1 MPFSKNLLDN
11 DDDMPRDP
19 VKVIIAGAGLGGI
32 CLGILLEKAQIP
44 YCVFEQADR
53 VTRLGSAMAVTG
65 NVFPMFEQ
73 LGLMPDILAR
83 SKEVG
88 TLEGYNE
95 KMKLFLPMNYTF
107 AKQLTGFLPRIIT
120 HPDLHEILLSRI
132 PVHKIVWGKRVV
144 HVDQTPDSLRVHFT
158 DGSSFPGQV
167 LVGADGTHSGVRTSI
182 YKTLADKSELPRV
195 DKEPVMFNGVCLVG
209 ETKPLNA
216 AQFPRIN
223 DPKSNVQ
230 AVYSEKRPYYWAI
243 TSTWR
248 NTLCW
253 VLIEFF
259 DKSKLQEAEYIKR
272 WKSTP
277 AGEMCEAVK
286 DFPIPGGANLTLGDL
301 MAETSRK
308 LLSKVMNE
316 EKFFQT
322 WHSGRTVLLGD
333 AAHKMSLAGGLG
345 AVNAF
350 QDAVVLANYLY
361 SLPSTDTW
369 KQSDVTQA
377 FRGYKAERYGS
388 AKHACDMGHSIG
400 QLTGKTWSAEV
411 TRTFASFTWL
421 WKLALRRVFAN
432 RPQAAFLPL
441 VENTGTLKPL
451 PQPSLSL
458 TRIDADQWSTTS
470 GKEPAVV

>member
-1 MPFSKNLLDN
+1 
-11 DDDMPRDP
+11 
-19 VKVIIAGAGLGGI
+19 
-32 CLGILLEKAQIP
+32 
-44 YCVFEQADR
+44 
-53 VTRLGSAMAVTG
+53 MA
-65 NVFPMFEQ
+65 F
-73 LGLMPDILAR
+73 LKRR
-83 SKEVG
+83 S
-88 TLEGYNE
+88 GY
-95 KMKLFLPMNYTF
+95 
-107 AKQLTGFLPRIIT
+107 LPRIIT

-132 PVHKIVWGKRVV
+132 PIHKVVWGKRVV
-144 HVDQTPDSLRVHFT
+144 NVDQAPDSVRVHFT
-158 DGSSFPGQV
+158 DGSSFLGQV
-167 LVGADGTHSGVRTSI
+167 LVGADGTHSGVRTAI

-209 ETKPLNA
+209 ETKPLKA
-216 AQFPRIN
+216 TQFPRIN
-223 DPKSNVQ
+223 DPRSNVQ
-230 AVYSEKRPYYWAI
+230 AWAI

-259 DKSKLQEAEYIKR
+259 DKSKLQEAQYIKR

-277 AGEMCEAVK
+277 AGDMCEAVK

-301 MAETSRK
+301 MAETSRN

-361 SLPSTDTW
+361 SLPSTDAW
-369 KQSDVTQA
+369 KQSDVSHA
-377 FRGYKAERYGS
+377 FRGYKAERYSS
-388 AKHACDMGHSIG
+388 AKHAYDLGHSIG

-411 TRTFASFTWL
+411 TRTFAGFTWL
-421 WKLALRRVFAN
+421 WKLALRKMFAN

-441 VENTGTLKPL
+441 IENTGTLKPL

-458 TRIDADQWSTTS
+458 TRIDADRSSTTS
-470 GKEPAVV
+470 GKDAAVV